1 MRRIRG
7 VSRGRRVEKSGGSK
21 APISEEI
28 LRAAETYNVEFVLN
42 TFVAFY
48 KPMKIGLRKLGK
60 KLGVNRVTV
69 IMKAG

>member
-7 VSRGRRVEKSGGSK
+7 VSRGRRVKKSGGSK

-48 KPMKIGLRKLGK
+48 NEVL
-60 KLGVNRVTV
+60 
-69 IMKAG
+69 